1 MYCKDMKV
9 KLKNFLPVGAHSLI
23 LQGYNCKA
31 KYDAVNKQKQKR
43 DRGKANLC
51 ARL

>member
-9 KLKNFLPVGAHSLI
+9 KLQNFLPIGAHNLI

-31 KYDAVNKQKQKR
+31 KYDPVNKQKQKR